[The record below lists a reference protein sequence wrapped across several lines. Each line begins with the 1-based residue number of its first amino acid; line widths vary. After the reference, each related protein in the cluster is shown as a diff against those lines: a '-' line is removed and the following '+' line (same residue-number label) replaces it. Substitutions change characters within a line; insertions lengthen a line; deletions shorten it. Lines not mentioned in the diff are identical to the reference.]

1 MNIKDCISHYSKIL
15 DSINNDY
22 KISFLEVNSIFMYVL
37 NMSKTQLISNS
48 YRILTEEE
56 KLSIEN
62 LINRRLKYEPLAYLI
77 NRKEFYGYDFYVDEN
92 VLIPRNETEE
102 LIDLVKDYI
111 DSKNNKNNISVID
124 IGSGSGNIS
133 ITLKKLFRSVDIT
146 ALDISI
152 DAINVLKKNVD
163 FLLDK
168 SINIINADALTYNP
182 NNKFDIV
189 VSNAPYV
196 PLRDKEYLQK
206 DLEYEPEIALYS
218 GYDGLNFYKSFLYK
232 VNNYIKK
239 SGAFFFEIGYD
250 QGDLLLEIA
259 NDIGIKNV
267 SVKKDLSGRD
277 RFLICDYFDY

>member
-92 VLIPRNETEE
+92 VLIPRPETEE
-102 LIDLVKDYI
+102 LIDLVRDYI
-111 DSKNNKNNISVID
+111 GTKNTENISVID

>member
-1 MNIKDCISHYSKIL
+1 M
-15 DSINNDY
+15 
-22 KISFLEVNSIFMYVL
+22 
-37 NMSKTQLISNS
+37 
-48 YRILTEEE
+48 
-56 KLSIEN
+56 
-62 LINRRLKYEPLAYLI
+62 I

-92 VLIPRNETEE
+92 VLIPRPETEE
-102 LIDLVKDYI
+102 LIDLVRDYI
-111 DSKNNKNNISVID
+111 GTKNTENISVID

-133 ITLKKLFRSVDIT
+133 ITLKKLFRSIDIT

-168 SINIINADALTYNP
+168 SINIINADALIYNP
-182 NNKFDIV
+182 YNKFDIV

>member
-92 VLIPRNETEE
+92 VLIPRPETEE
-102 LIDLVKDYI
+102 LIDLVRDYI
-111 DSKNNKNNISVID
+111 GTKNTENISVID

-259 NDIGIKNV
+259 NDICIKNV

>member
-92 VLIPRNETEE
+92 VLIPRPETEE
-102 LIDLVKDYI
+102 LIDLVRDYI
-111 DSKNNKNNISVID
+111 GTKNTENISVID

-168 SINIINADALTYNP
+168 SINIINADALIYNP
-182 NNKFDIV
+182 YNKFDIV

>member
-1 MNIKDCISHYSKIL
+1 MNIKDCISNYSKIL

-22 KISFLEVNSIFMYVL
+22 KISFLEVNSIFMYIL

-92 VLIPRNETEE
+92 VLIPRPETEE
-102 LIDLVKDYI
+102 LIDLVRDYI
-111 DSKNNKNNISVID
+111 GTKNTENISVID

-133 ITLKKLFRSVDIT
+133 ITLKKLFRSINIT

-163 FLLDK
+163 FLLDN

-218 GYDGLNFYKSFLYK
+218 GYEGINFYKSFLYK

-239 SGAFFFEIGYD
+239 SGSFFFEIGYD
-250 QGDLLLEIA
+250 QGNLLLEIA